1 MPDLQTMIQEN
12 REERERLSA
21 LMAGLKDGD
30 FGRRLPN
37 GWSVTVTLAHLAYW
51 DLYQWNLLKRW
62 LAEGGKPAQ
71 GVTDS
76 RYVNDPL
83 SVLSESISPQAVVLL
98 AADAAEAIDRMVERL
113 TPAQAEELLK
123 MGLERTL
130 HRALHRR
137 NHLEK
142 IEKALR

>member
-1 MPDLQTMIQEN
+1 MIQEN
-12 REERERLSA
+12 RKEREKLLA
-21 LMAGLKDGD
+21 LMAGLKDED

-37 GWSVTVTLAHLAYW
+37 GWTVTVTLAHLAFW
-51 DLYQWNLLKRW
+51 DLYQWTMLKRW

-71 GVTDS
+71 GITDS
-76 RYVNDPL
+76 RCVNDPL
-83 SVLSESISPQAVVLL
+83 SILSESISSRAVVIL
-98 AADAAEAIDRMVERL
+98 AADAAEAIDRMVEKL
-113 TPAQAEELLK
+113 TSAQVEELLK

-142 IEKALR
+142 IEKNLR